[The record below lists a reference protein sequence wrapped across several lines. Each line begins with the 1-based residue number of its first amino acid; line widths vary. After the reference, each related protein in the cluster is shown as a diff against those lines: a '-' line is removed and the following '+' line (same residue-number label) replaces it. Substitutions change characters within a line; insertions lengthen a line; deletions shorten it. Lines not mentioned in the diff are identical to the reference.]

1 MNLEQKLCH
10 LSVKELSEKIENLEI
25 SPVELVDSCLIRI
38 KKLDRLYNTFISI
51 ANKNDIYETARNAER
66 EIKLGCY
73 RGPLHGIP
81 FSVKDNF
88 FVKNL
93 RCTAGSRILSSYI
106 PSYDASIVK
115 RMKKSGAI
123 LIGKNNLNEF
133 ASGITGVNQFYGNS
147 RNPWNVLRISG
158 GSSGGS
164 AAAVS
169 SGMIPI
175 SIGTDTGGSVR
186 VPSSLCGVLGLKP
199 TYGLVSR
206 HGIIPLSP
214 SLDHVGI
221 ISKSVWD
228 IAAVLEYT
236 AGWDRLDLTTVQSK
250 EVAYTKIIEKSP
262 VEPISIG
269 IPCGYFMKYLD
280 PEVENC
286 FYNFLDRLRP
296 IVSKIYNT
304 KLHNTERYFETWK
317 KIRLA
322 ETSEI
327 HTYGLNVELHNY
339 SKEVRKL
346 LIEGKKVLAYDYLNS
361 KKIIGE
367 IRAEF
372 SRRLSSGHFNIII
385 VPTTIVTAP
394 LFSEL
399 VKIKVNGKALRT
411 RDALLRNTV
420 LFNSIGLPAM
430 SIPIGLT
437 SKNLPVGAQL
447 IGPEFGEG
455 KMLSFAYTYEKQNSD
470 INKLMLSIQAKQI

>member
-10 LSVKELSEKIENLEI
+10 ISVKELSKKIENLEI
-25 SPVELVDSCLIRI
+25 SPVELAESCLIRI
-38 KKLDRLYNTFISI
+38 KELDRLFNTFITI
-51 ANKNDIYETARNAER
+51 ANENEIYENARNAER
-66 EIKLGCY
+66 DIKLGY
-73 RGPLHGIP
+73 YKSPLHGIP

-133 ASGITGVNQFYGNS
+133 ASGITGANQFYGNS
-147 RNPWNVLRISG
+147 RNPWDILRISG

-169 SGMIPI
+169 SRMIPI
-175 SIGTDTGGSVR
+175 SLGTDTGGSVR
-186 VPSSLCGVLGLKP
+186 VPSSLCGVVGLKP

-206 HGIIPLSP
+206 HGVVPLSP
-214 SLDHVGI
+214 SLDHVGFM
-221 ISKSVWD
+221 SKSVWD

-236 AGWDRLDLTTVQSK
+236 AGWDPLDLTTVQREK
-250 EVAYTKIIEKSP
+250 VAYTKIIEKP
-262 VEPISIG
+262 TVEPISVG
-269 IPCGYFMKYLD
+269 IPSSYFMKYLD
-280 PEVENC
+280 PEVKNC

-296 IVSKIYNT
+296 LVSKIYDI
-304 KLHNTERYFETWK
+304 KLYNTERYFETWK

-327 HTYGLNVELHNY
+327 HMYGWNAQMQDY
-339 SKEVRKL
+339 SREVRKL
-346 LIEGKKVLAYDYLNS
+346 LIDGIRVLAYDYLNS

-372 SRRLSSGHFNIII
+372 SRRLSSGCFTIII
-385 VPTTIVTAP
+385 IPTTIITAP

-399 VKIKVNGKALRT
+399 VKIKVNDNVLRT

-420 LFNSIGLPAM
+420 LFNSIGVPAI

-447 IGPEFGEG
+447 IGPEFEEG
-455 KMLSFAYTYEKQNSD
+455 KILSFAYSYEQQNRD
-470 INKLMLSIQAKQI
+470 INKLMLPIH